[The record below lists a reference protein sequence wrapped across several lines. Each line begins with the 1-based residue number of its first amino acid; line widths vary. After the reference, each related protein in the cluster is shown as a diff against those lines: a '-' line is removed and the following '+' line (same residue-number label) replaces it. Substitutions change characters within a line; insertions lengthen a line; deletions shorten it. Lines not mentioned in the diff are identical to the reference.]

1 MSTAQLINTLLDEYN
16 NIKQNKSNT
25 DDTIE
30 NIINDINKITN
41 NGESVNDVFTNIYY
55 VNDINE
61 DKRCAIN

>member
-1 MSTAQLINTLLDEYN
+1 MNTAQLINTLLDEYN
-16 NIKQNKSNT
+16 NIKQNKSDT

-30 NIINDINKITN
+30 NIITDINKITN

-55 VNDINE
+55 VNDLGE

>member
-1 MSTAQLINTLLDEYN
+1 MTTAQLINTLLDEYN
-16 NIKQNKSNT
+16 KIKQNKSDT

-30 NIINDINKITN
+30 NIITDINKITN

-55 VNDINE
+55 VNDLGE

>member
-1 MSTAQLINTLLDEYN
+1 MTTAQLINTLLDEYN
-16 NIKQNKSNT
+16 NIKQNKSDT

-30 NIINDINKITN
+30 NIITDINKITN

-55 VNDINE
+55 VNDLGE